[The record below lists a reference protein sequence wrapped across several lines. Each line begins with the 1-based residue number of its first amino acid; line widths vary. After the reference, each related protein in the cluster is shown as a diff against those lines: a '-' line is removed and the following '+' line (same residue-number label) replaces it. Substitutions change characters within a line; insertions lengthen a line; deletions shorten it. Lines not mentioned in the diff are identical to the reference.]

1 MTYTCKVC
9 DVTNDAAE
17 FYKGTTNRC
26 KECHKLRVKQN
37 REGKADYYRNYDV
50 KRYQEDPEVRAR
62 HRRYAKTV
70 AGKAI
75 MKKARDNW
83 KNKNLDKSAA
93 HTLLNNAILAGKV
106 EKLKHCSK
114 CGAEGRIEGHHRDY
128 TRPLDVVWLCRQC
141 HVNEHK
147 ETF

>member
-9 DVTNDAAE
+9 DVTSDAAE

-37 REGKADYYRNYDV
+37 RESKADYYKEYDA
-50 KRYQEDPEVRAR
+50 KRFKEDPKVRAR
-62 HRRYAKTV
+62 NRRYSKTEG
-70 AGKAI
+70 GKAS
-75 MKKARDNW
+75 MRKAQ
-83 KNKNLDKSAA
+83 NLWRKSNPDKRAA
-93 HTLLNNAILAGKV
+93 HTILRNAVRNGRTQKP
-106 EKLKHCSK
+106 ENCSR
-114 CGAEGRIEGHHRDY
+114 CGAGGRIEGHHHDY
-128 TRPLDVVWLCRQC
+128 TMPLDVTWLCRQC